1 MIFFRYIIC
10 IALKT
15 IGITKM
21 VLKYFSLSLGYMPV
35 FLCYKHAQI
44 KRNQCC
50 LSQYLTLVLR
60 DHTYSDCST
69 NETQNRGLIT
79 HQSLHDKDPSLLK
92 GIQAQIF
99 QSNHTQQ
106 LMSICTFEIVSSRS
120 KATHC
125 QPIVP
130 VLII

>member
-1 MIFFRYIIC
+1 MIFFDKLSVLQ
-10 IALKT
+10 LKRL
-15 IGITKM
+15 KSRNLL
-21 VLKYFSLSLGYMPV
+21 LKYLFLSLGYMPV

-50 LSQYLTLVLR
+50 RSQYLTLVLR

-69 NETQNRGLIT
+69 NATQNRGLIT

-92 GIQAQIF
+92 GIQALIF

-106 LMSICTFEIVSSRS
+106 VMSISTFEIVSSRN
-120 KATHC
+120 KATHS